1 MIRGIIDRV
10 ESFGTVVMA
19 WLNVGDEKVVP
30 IHFDH
35 RPFLNMCEARGSR
48 GILGAD
54 VVYDSDEDGQP
65 TIRFLDEEEAV

>member
-35 RPFLNMCEARGSR
+35 RPFLNMCESRGSR